1 MSPPCSVWFYSDSNF
16 FPKVTVAGAME
27 NQWPGETCDSVTAT
41 THLGS
46 AAATGASST
55 PGSAPI
61 SRNGMLCRS
70 MFPAAPATTHEASQ
84 LYLKQNAPP
93 PLLLAMALPA
103 SLGPGLDFSLQV
115 FIGVCCFF
123 ETINT
128 KTFSFQDS

>member
-1 MSPPCSVWFYSDSNF
+1 M
-16 FPKVTVAGAME
+16 TVAGAME
-27 NQWPGETCDSVTAT
+27 KQWPGETCDSVTAT
-41 THLGS
+41 AHLGS

-123 ETINT
+123 ETINS
-128 KTFSFQDS
+128 KKFSFQDS